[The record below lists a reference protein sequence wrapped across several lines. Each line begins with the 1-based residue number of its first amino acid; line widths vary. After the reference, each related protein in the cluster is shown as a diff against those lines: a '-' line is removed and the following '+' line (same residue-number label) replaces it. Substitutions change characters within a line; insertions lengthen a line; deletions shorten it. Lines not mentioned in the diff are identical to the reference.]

1 MKHVEDLHKKPG
13 KGAVEVFV
21 YVDSIE
27 DTMNVRS
34 FISSFIRTINLIRV
48 LVVSMN
54 PRIDHFT
61 PLIENQGSRRK
72 ATGRERARR
81 KRGVHAEL

>member
-27 DTMNVRS
+27 ETMNVRS
-34 FISSFIRTINLIRV
+34 FISSFIHTINFIRV
-48 LVVSMN
+48 SVES
-54 PRIDHFT
+54 D
-61 PLIENQGSRRK
+61 ESK
-72 ATGRERARR
+72 D
-81 KRGVHAEL
+81 